1 MSKKR
6 CIFCKEQISE
16 IDFTDK
22 EKLSK
27 FLSESGAILPIR
39 RTHLCAKHQ
48 RQMKKAVK
56 RARSLGLLPFVLE

>member
-1 MSKKR
+1 MSKRR
-6 CIFCKEQISE
+6 CIFCKEGIIE

-27 FLSESGAILPIR
+27 FLTDSGKISSSR

-48 RQMKKAVK
+48 RKMKKAVK
-56 RARSLGLLPFVLE
+56 RARNLGLLPFMLQ